1 MNKKNKQNKLYYKYK
16 YVNFHYDYFKKM
28 YVLNDNKYI
37 GIIATTKTKNEMI
50 DFIKTTYF
58 NCFGKRLYY

>member
-28 YVLNDNKYI
+28 YVLNDSKYI
-37 GIIATTKTKNEMI
+37 GIIATTKTKNEMK

-58 NCFGKRLYY
+58 NRYGKRLYY